1 MGIFYLDLEF
11 TNGNYY
17 LADILGLALLSEE
30 SGYAF
35 HSYVKIH
42 YSVLKMVQQL
52 TGSTSKTIK
61 SLGLPFDEV
70 MAGLTEFLHREQA
83 QSETI
88 PVIIAHGGYS
98 HDFPI
103 LLAS

>member
-1 MGIFYLDLEF
+1 
-11 TNGNYY
+11 
-17 LADILGLALLSEE
+17 
-30 SGYAF
+30 
-35 HSYVKIH
+35 
-42 YSVLKMVQQL
+42 
-52 TGSTSKTIK
+52 
-61 SLGLPFDEV
+61 

-103 LLAS
+103 LLASCMKHNWDKFGILTGIHPVRGQYAGSSGRWLQKTRSRRTV